1 MALTG
6 QLLAF
11 VTRALQEGERVCLAT
26 VVESAHPR
34 TRPGAKLA
42 LRGPASPGPHRTSRE
57 DGVGEAW
64 SEGSLEPPELDAQV
78 RERAGQLLGQ
88 ASARPPGRVTP
99 PKERMAHLLWSDPV
113 AGLRVRVFLE
123 LLEPPPRLLL
133 VGAGQ
138 DALPLCRIGS
148 QAGFEVLVADHR
160 PAFARRERFPEA
172 REVVCTVP
180 GELPQPW
187 LLPNT
192 FAVVMNHHFLR
203 DAEALGRLL
212 PSPVPYIGVLG
223 PRLRTERL
231 LARIEAQR
239 GSPLAPEELA
249 RIYSPVGLDI
259 GGESPGAIALGVV
272 AEVMALRYGRP
283 APHLRERRGPLHPD
297 RLDPV
302 GAPVAA
308 AGASTEATAP
318 RAGATGTPAGA
329 TGVAAPALEGTGGPG
344 QSPAASPAAAACDG

>member
-11 VTRALQEGERVCLAT
+11 VTRALQEGQRVCLAT
-26 VVESAHPR
+26 VVESAHPEV
-34 TRPGAKLA
+34 RPGAKLA
-42 LRGPASPGPHRTSRE
+42 LRGAAPGGPE
-57 DGVGEAW
+57 QAGAEFG
-64 SEGSLEPPELDAQV
+64 SEGPLGPPELEAQV

-99 PKERMAHLLWSDPV
+99 PRERMAHLWWADPQ

-138 DALPLCRIGS
+138 DASPLCRIGS

-160 PAFARRERFPEA
+160 PAFARPERFPEA
-172 REVVCTVP
+172 REVICTVP
-180 GELPQPW
+180 GQLPQRW
-187 LLPNT
+187 LGPST
-192 FAVVMNHHFLR
+192 FAVIMNHHFLR
-203 DAEALGRLL
+203 DAEALERLL

-223 PRLRTERL
+223 PRLRTQRL
-231 LARIEAQR
+231 LARIEARR
-239 GSPLAPEELA
+239 GSSLTADELA

-259 GGESPGAIALGVV
+259 GGESPGAIALGIV

-297 RLDPV
+297 RLEPMH
-302 GAPVAA
+302 A
-308 AGASTEATAP
+308 
-318 RAGATGTPAGA
+318 PAGPPQESRSFPRP
-329 TGVAAPALEGTGGPG
+329 PAD
-344 QSPAASPAAAACDG
+344 DG